1 MAFALI
7 VLALGSVLAGY
18 VGVPGH
24 NLIGTWLAPSFG
36 ADPRFA
42 MAQAQGAASAPG
54 QEPAADAAA
63 EGAEAHD
70 EAALEVTLMVVSSA
84 IALLGIGLAAFIW
97 LKRREIAAE
106 MARRFQP
113 MYRLLLNKYYV
124 DEIYDA
130 AIVRPIE
137 VGSREAL
144 WQGFDVKVV
153 DGAVNGMG
161 AIVAGG
167 AWVLRR
173 LQTGS
178 VRAYAGSVIL
188 GVVLILGYY
197 LWS

>member
-24 NLIGTWLAPSFG
+24 NVMATWLAPSFG

-42 MAQAQGAASAPG
+42 MAQGAATAAG
-54 QEPAADAAA
+54 QEPAPETVA

-70 EAALEVTLMVVSSA
+70 EAALEITLMVVSSA

-106 MARRFQP
+106 MARRFEP
-113 MYRLLLNKYYV
+113 IYRLLLNKYYV
-124 DEIYDA
+124 DEVYDA

-137 VGSREAL
+137 VGSREGL
-144 WQGFDVKVV
+144 WRGIDVRVV
-153 DGAVNGMG
+153 DGAVNGMA